1 MNNKIVVCLGKGG
14 QRDQAESFARRTD
27 APIQD
32 KPGDY
37 LTVRFDSKG
46 VSLSGFGLT
55 YQGNFVESM
64 LHRVTNG
71 RLQHKLPSL
80 IKRAGRPLM
89 PQPEWEKMLFFWQ
102 LRDMR

>member
-14 QRDQAESFARRTD
+14 QRDMAESFARRTD

-46 VSLSGFGLT
+46 GIPIRIRTDVS
-55 YQGNFVESM
+55 
-64 LHRVTNG
+64 G
-71 RLQHKLPSL
+71 RFRGVYAAQSDKW
-80 IKRAGRPLM
+80 KAAA
-89 PQPEWEKMLFFWQ
+89 
-102 LRDMR
+102 